1 MTVIFF
7 LKLATL
13 SIFQKTTEQGF
24 PGGSVVK
31 NLPANAEDK
40 GSIPGLRRSHM
51 PWSNWTLAPQLLSL
65 CPRAWEPW
73 LLGQVRQLLKAAHS
87 RAHTLQQEKP
97 LQREAHTSN

>member
-31 NLPANAEDK
+31 NLPANAEDM
-40 GSIPGLRRSHM
+40 GSIHGLRRSHM
-51 PWSNWTLAPQLLSL
+51 P
-65 CPRAWEPW
+65 
-73 LLGQVRQLLKAAHS
+73 
-87 RAHTLQQEKP
+87 
-97 LQREAHTSN
+97 